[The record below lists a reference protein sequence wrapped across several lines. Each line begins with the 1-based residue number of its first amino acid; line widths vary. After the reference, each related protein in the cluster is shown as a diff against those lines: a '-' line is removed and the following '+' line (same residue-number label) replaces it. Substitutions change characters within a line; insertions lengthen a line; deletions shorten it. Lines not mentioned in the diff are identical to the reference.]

1 MAQRKYKSTSL
12 LRFVQEPAQSFAVK
26 IKRLWAVIQTFVKVL
41 CKIDFP
47 LITFLMQSVV

>member
-1 MAQRKYKSTSL
+1 M
-12 LRFVQEPAQSFAVK
+12 RFVQQPAQSFAVK
-26 IKRLWAVIQTFVKVL
+26 IKRVLAGIQTFVKGL